1 LYALLGLDR
10 TTLLYAGNAAGA
22 DDVAGLEAAAD
33 DVVQSCQYGRTP
45 G

>member
-1 LYALLGLDR
+1 LSALLGLDR

-22 DDVAGLEAAAD
+22 DDVAGLESAAD